1 MNYNDIWLMVN
12 MDETSVYLDIISDT
26 IIDFI
31 GAENVSIITDGR
43 EKYKISAL
51 LVRCTNGRKLP
62 PLVTVKGESGKTI
75 ENNLRKL
82 DFCKKGSCS
91 YIVKSPDGAIMK

>member
-1 MNYNDIWLMVN
+1 MNYNDIWLIAN
-12 MDETSVYLDIISDT
+12 IDETPVYLDIISNI

-82 DFCKKGSCS
+82 DFCKKGSNVRILS
-91 YIVKSPDGAIMK
+91 KVLMVQ

>member
-31 GAENVSIITDGR
+31 EAENVSIITDGR

-62 PLVTVKGESGKTI
+62 PLVAVKGESGKTI

-82 DFCKKGSCS
+82 DFCKKGSNVRILS
-91 YIVKSPDGAIMK
+91 KVLMVQ